1 MSVRP
6 YDFMVKET
14 PSREWSEGMGALIAV
29 AFFCGGV
36 AGGLYLA
43 SLYFN
48 SLWGLFVG
56 WIFALGMG
64 LFDMAHLEKKTRVW
78 RMAFRL
84 KSSWISRGLISV
96 ILFIGAA
103 AIDMALRYWAPG
115 ATAAIRFFD
124 VVSGI
129 LAFGVAVY
137 SGFVIGFVYGIKFW
151 NSAIMPVLF
160 VVAGLVGGSAILVV
174 ISSINTTAEF
184 GSIQAFA
191 RIALIAY
198 AVVIFLHLWISTYN
212 SATARS
218 SVKTVLTGSLAGLFW
233 IVIVLIGIVIPLVIS
248 FVADSGAQ
256 GLLILSAVCVLLGNL
271 VLRYTILKAGRYS
284 PLITS

>member
-36 AGGLYLA
+36 AGGLYLT

-48 SLWGLFVG
+48 NLWGLFIG
-56 WIFALGMG
+56 WIFSLGMG
-64 LFDMAHLEKKTRVW
+64 LFDMAHLEKKARVW

-103 AIDMALRYWAPG
+103 AIDMALRFWAPDV
-115 ATAAIRFFD
+115 TAAIRFFD

-129 LAFGVAVY
+129 FAFGVAVY
-137 SGFVIGFVYGIKFW
+137 SGFVLGFVYGIKFW
-151 NSAIMPVLF
+151 NSAVMPVLF
-160 VVAGLVGGSAILVV
+160 VIAGLAGGSAIMMV
-174 ISSINTTAEF
+174 IGSYSSAAQF
-184 GSIQAFA
+184 GAMQGFA
-191 RIALIAY
+191 KIALAAY

-212 SATARS
+212 GTAAKS
-218 SVKTVLTGSLAGLFW
+218 SVQSIVSGELAGLFW
-233 IVIVLIGIVIPLVIS
+233 IVIALIGIVIPLVIT
-248 FVADSGAQ
+248 FIANSGSQ
-256 GLLILSAVCVLLGNL
+256 GLLILNAVCVLLGNL

-284 PLITS
+284 PLVPS

>member
-1 MSVRP
+1 
-6 YDFMVKET
+6 MVKET

-36 AGGLYLA
+36 AGGLYLTA
-43 SLYFN
+43 LYFG

-64 LFDMAHLEKKTRVW
+64 LFDMAHLEKKARVW
-78 RMAFRL
+78 RMAFRIQ
-84 KSSWISRGLISV
+84 SSWISRGLISV

-103 AIDMALRYWAPG
+103 FVDMALRKWAPG
-115 ATAAIRFFD
+115 TTAAIRFFD

-137 SGFVIGFVYGIKFW
+137 SGFVISFVYGIKFW
-151 NSAIMPVLF
+151 NSAVMPVLF
-160 VVAGLVGGSAILVV
+160 IVAGLVGGSAIMLVMG
-174 ISSINTTAEF
+174 SLNAASPF

-191 RIALIAY
+191 RIVLIAY

-212 SATARS
+212 SASARS
-218 SVKTVLTGSLAGLFW
+218 SVKEIVAGSLAGLFW
-233 IVIVLIGIVIPLVIS
+233 IVIVLVGIVIPLVIA
-248 FVADSGAQ
+248 FVASSGST
-256 GLLILSAVCVLLGNL
+256 GLLILSAICVLLGNL
-271 VLRYTILKAGRYS
+271 TLRYAILKAGRYS
-284 PLITS
+284 PLLPS